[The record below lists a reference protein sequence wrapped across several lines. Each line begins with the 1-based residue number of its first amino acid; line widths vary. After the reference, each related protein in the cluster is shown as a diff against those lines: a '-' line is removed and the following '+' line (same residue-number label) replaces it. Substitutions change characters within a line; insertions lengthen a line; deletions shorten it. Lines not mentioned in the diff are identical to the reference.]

1 MHKYYNTAVNS
12 VQLTRVCNFINR
24 RLCLSKIIKTRI
36 NGTSFTPF
44 LTFNRINSKR
54 PTIVAADVFFKDG
67 YFIDGIN
74 RLIKTFTQKLLKIR
88 QPIRRKPTLLFF
100 SVCVG
105 EIAVIRY
112 DFIGVIC

>member
-1 MHKYYNTAVNS
+1 MYKYYNTAVNS
-12 VQLTRVCNFINR
+12 VQLTCVCNFINR
-24 RLCLSKIIKTRI
+24 RLCLAKIIKTRFYGA
-36 NGTSFTPF
+36 NFTRVLPF
-44 LTFNRINSKR
+44 NPNKIEKS
-54 PTIVAADVFFKDG
+54 ADCGGGRFFKDG

-74 RLIKTFTQKLLKIR
+74 RLIKTFTQKFLKNR

-100 SVCVG
+100 SVRVG